1 MHSTAPLGSPPRVL
15 SKVGQ
20 LAVLSVLC
28 GMQNNAKMQAL
39 TLTSYA
45 TPEHIQIMYSVCHS
59 GIYYIT
65 MYITSRSN
73 TQASNQEKKQ
83 HMTTHFFGGCYVS
96 AHNYREYLENGK
108 SGGGLPQ
115 LDNSFLKM

>member
-1 MHSTAPLGSPPRVL
+1 
-15 SKVGQ
+15 
-20 LAVLSVLC
+20 
-28 GMQNNAKMQAL
+28 MQNNAQMQAL

-83 HMTTHFFGGCYVS
+83 QHMTTHFFGGCYVS

-108 SGGGLPQ
+108 SGGGVT
-115 LDNSFLKM
+115 SAR